1 MSDALKHECA
11 VAMVRLRKDLSYY
24 KRKYG
29 IENYGLSRLILLLE
43 KQHNRG
49 QDGAGIAAL
58 HLHPEAGLP
67 AYQLV
72 RSAADNPLADALRQV
87 GDGARFHSE
96 LLLGHLRYATFGRND
111 VSCCYPFVHE
121 ST

>member
-24 KRKYG
+24 KSKYG

-58 HLHPEAGLP
+58 HLHPEPGRP
-67 AYQLV
+67 AYQRPSGV
-72 RSAADNPLADALRQV
+72 
-87 GDGARFHSE
+87 
-96 LLLGHLRYATFGRND
+96 TM
-111 VSCCYPFVHE
+111 
-121 ST
+121 